1 MYTYIFVFVRANAV
15 YVPQE
20 AWVSRK
26 NYTLFDERR
35 YYNLFHALFVVGGGM
50 GGMDLS
56 SMMGGMGGMG
66 GMGMDGPDSDD
77 DDDGN
82 LHLCLSL
89 SKCAQ
94 QACM

>member
-1 MYTYIFVFVRANAV
+1 MSLRRHGWRESTITYTM
-15 YVPQE
+15 Q
-20 AWVSRK
+20 
-26 NYTLFDERR
+26 RR
-35 YYNLFHALFVVGGGM
+35 YYNLYDAFVVVGGGM